1 LTKAKAKRPTP
12 AWLAVVV
19 LQILAP
25 EGYGWNFTETDD

>member
-1 LTKAKAKRPTP
+1 MKPRALQTPT
-12 AWLAVVV
+12 WLVTVV